1 MRDRLST
8 VWPYEEME
16 RVSPVNYLIKQPDR
30 KKKVQLY
37 HINLLKKYHG
47 REEGV
52 ALMAVEDKEQEEAL
66 LQVRSGQTLLP
77 EQSRQLDKVI
87 MQFGRVFSPLDVLF
101 HHIHTQPGKK
111 VHTRP
116 YRIPEACQ
124 VIAKNELRE
133 MLRMRVNEP
142 STSEWSIV
150 LVHKRDGN
158 MRLCKNFR
166 GENVISTFDAYPM
179 PHVDELLEHLGKA
192 KFITTLD
199 LTKGYW
205 QVPVALED
213 RPKTAFVTPE
223 GLFQY
228 VRMPFGLHG
237 ALETFQRLMDAILR
251 PHQEYAAAY
260 IDDVVIHSEDW
271 DSHLL
276 RLWPVLVSREATGL
290 TTNPKNA
297 AWISPTW
304 NTWDTPLGTEKY
316 INRQKRPG
324 LFRTGPG
331 PSQSGTSE
339 PSWGQQD
346 IIIVSS
352 LGMQPLPTPSQTS
365 SKQNV
370 PNRVAW
376 KDKTEDASQLLKEPV
391 L

>member
-1 MRDRLST
+1 MRDCLST
-8 VWPYEEME
+8 DWPYEEME

-66 LQVRSGQTLLP
+66 LQVR
-77 EQSRQLDKVI
+77 RQLDKVI
-87 MQFGRVFSPLDVLF
+87 MQFGRVFSPFLGQIDVLF

-251 PHQEYAAAY
+251 PHQEYAVAY
-260 IDDVVIHSEDW
+260 IDNVVIHSEDW

-276 RLWPVLVSREATGL
+276 RLWPVLVSLEATGL
-290 TTNPKNA
+290 TTNPKN
-297 AWISPTW
+297 
-304 NTWDTPLGTEKY
+304 EK
-316 INRQKRPG
+316 
-324 LFRTGPG
+324 
-331 PSQSGTSE
+331 
-339 PSWGQQD
+339 
-346 IIIVSS
+346 
-352 LGMQPLPTPSQTS
+352 
-365 SKQNV
+365 NV
-370 PNRVAW
+370 PFKYKYFR
-376 KDKTEDASQLLKEPV
+376 KSSYIG
-391 L
+391 